1 MGTAAVEP
9 SSRLLN
15 QEKQHGSCSGGAS
28 WMQGQGLPAQQGTL
42 GGSGDG
48 PAGLDGALLT
58 VAQWPWLRI
67 L

>member
-28 WMQGQGLPAQQGTL
+28 CMQGQGLPAQQGTP
-42 GGSGDG
+42 GGSDDV
-48 PAGLDGALLT
+48 PAGLDGAFLT
-58 VAQWPWLRI
+58 AAQWPQLRI